1 STLHHATDITIVS
14 RCHMRSSYAAIIEHL
29 QQQHFKEAEVEA
41 KDLVRSNPLEAQ
53 AWVFLGESL
62 MRQGYGLTAKRVFNR
77 AWLLDPEAAWVKSV
91 YEALEHTTDGEERV
105 DIEGML
111 HVPKVT
117 VAAAILARNEEQ
129 RIEACITALYEAV
142 DEIILVDS
150 STDRT
155 QEIAAKFS
163 KVKIVSIEW
172 SDHFAAARNEGLK
185 HIQSDWVLWADTDE
199 LLLEEDVTGIR
210 EIAGIF
216 HHHPTPPVLHIWHLN
231 QIRGEVHHDFSQTR
245 MFPMKRGLQFWGRI
259 HEQISGVLGI
269 YQEETY
275 RRAVRIR
282 FLHDGYDPSVIK
294 EKNKL
299 ERNLRLLKMMIEEEP
314 NDPGNWLYYGRESL
328 LAGQDE
334 QAQKALFE
342 AERLGLQTPRFGRM
356 LDVYKL
362 LTHYYMSRREWAQ
375 AESNCSK
382 ALELNDQ
389 FPDAHFLLAQIRM
402 KQADELYMQA
412 DFHLKKAK
420 TSFKEYRGSVSADYQ
435 IGQWKADLA
444 VADLALRAGKLA
456 EARHIYHVQA
466 KRYPNIESLS
476 QRMGMIEKQR
486 QLLNRPI

>member
-1 STLHHATDITIVS
+1 MQST
-14 RCHMRSSYAAIIEHL
+14 YAAIIEHL
-29 QQQHFKEAEVEA
+29 QQQRYKEAEVEA
-41 KDLVRSNPLEAQ
+41 KDLIRNNPLEAQ
-53 AWVFLGESL
+53 AWVFLGEAL
-62 MRQGYGLTAKRVFNR
+62 MRQGNGLAAKRVFNR

-91 YEALEHTTDGEERV
+91 YEALERTPEGEERV
-105 DIEGML
+105 DIEGLL

-129 RIEACITALYEAV
+129 RIEKCITALYEAV

-150 STDRT
+150 STDSTR
-155 QEIAAKFS
+155 EIASKFS
-163 KVKIVSIEW
+163 KVKVVSIEW
-172 SDHFAAARNEGLK
+172 RDHFAAARNEGLN
-185 HIQSDWVLWADTDE
+185 HLQSDWVLWVDTDE
-199 LLLEEDVTGIR
+199 LLLEEDVSTVR

-216 HHHPTPPVLHIWHLN
+216 HHHQTPPVLHIWHLN

-259 HEQISGVLGI
+259 HEQISGPLGI

-294 EKNKL
+294 KKNKL

-314 NDPGNWLYYGRESL
+314 NDPGNWLFFGRESL
-328 LAGQDE
+328 LVGQEE
-334 QAQKALFE
+334 QALEALLE
-342 AERLGLQTPRFGRM
+342 AERIGLQTPRFGRM

-362 LTHYYMSRREWAQ
+362 LTHYYMSRKDWKQ
-375 AESNCSK
+375 AETTCLK
-382 ALELNDQ
+382 ALEHNNQ

-402 KQADELYMQA
+402 KQADELYLQA

-420 TSFKEYRGSVSADYQ
+420 TTIKEYRGSVSADYQ

-444 VADLALRAGKLA
+444 VADLAIRAGKLA

-476 QRMGMIEKQR
+476 QRIDMIEKQK
-486 QLLNRPI
+486 QLLNRPT